1 MSARAGRQF
10 ETREIAGLLGVTP
23 RRIEGWVEQKLLVPR
38 VGAAGTGSR
47 RRFLLESVARGTV
60 LLALQ
65 SVFGERSEY
74 VRLGLEAVV
83 TFIPDVEAQLARGE
97 VLPPEQN
104 VVILMVDENRQVR
117 AGYGAWGPEDADV
130 VARALADNDDV
141 VLVPLTGWLN
151 VVLERLE
158 ELERARP

>member
-38 VGAAGTGSR
+38 VSAAGVGSR
-47 RRFLLESVARGTV
+47 RRFLLESVARGAV

-74 VRLGLEAVV
+74 VRLGLEALIP
-83 TFIPDVEAQLARGE
+83 FIPEVEAQLARGE
-97 VLPPEQN
+97 ILPPERN
-104 VVILMVDENRQVR
+104 VMILMVDEGRQVR
-117 AGYGAWGPEDADV
+117 AGYGDWGAEDAAV
-130 VARALADNDDV
+130 VGRALANNDDV
-141 VLVPLTGWLN
+141 VLVPLSGWLA

-158 ELERARP
+158 DLERARP